1 MKQKP
6 RWTLEMLTASLAVLC
21 GLLVLVLLIQRP
33 TAWLALLALVVL
45 WGVVVV
51 LFRCQLRKW
60 VARWMCG
67 GSFEG
72 SKLQFS
78 LEPLSQPAALLSGET
93 VLWYNAQF
101 RTRLLNG
108 QDALVNRV
116 QKVLPGLDLQQCR
129 KQEGQLLTLA
139 DGMWSVHSS
148 TVPGDAES
156 MTLLVLNEETALRKV
171 EAEYKASRP
180 GYLVFL
186 VDGYDDVFGDMLD
199 SERARLLEG
208 INRTLEDMIGRGSGF
223 LRRVASGRYIAV
235 VEERQMEQFA
245 NRGYDVLDKIR
256 ALDPSV
262 NLSLSIGIGRG
273 AKTLREAQDMAVQA
287 LDMAQGRGGDQAAE
301 MTPDGF
307 TFYGGVSHGVEKRSK
322 VRSRIVADQL
332 VKLIKEADHVVIMG
346 HRMSDL
352 DAIGSAEGVLRI
364 CKICDVPAVIAV
376 RRDAT
381 LAGSLIDALC
391 RAGQKDDFID
401 PKDAL
406 PIISKRTLCIVVDT
420 YQVGL
425 VESKD
430 ILEKCGKVAVID
442 HHRKGVGYIENPALV
457 CHEPYS
463 SSASELV
470 TELLQYVGERDDKPN
485 RVEAEGLLSGIML
498 DTRDFTLHT
507 GVRTFEAAAALRRYG
522 AETERVRQLFDVTM
536 VEYNAK
542 ADLVE
547 KARMYK
553 NCAISVSGE
562 VAPEARVAIAQAAND
577 LLTIQGVDA
586 SFVAVQVGTGVNI
599 SARSLGAVNVQV
611 IMESL
616 GGGGHQTMAAA
627 QLKHITPEAARAR
640 IEGAIDKYYA
650 SQKKGRCRRKIN
662 GTERITPM
670 KQYDYLIVGAGL
682 YGAVFA
688 QEAKKAGKKCLVID
702 KRSHIA
708 GNIYTEPVEGINVH
722 RYGAHIFHT
731 NNKAVWQYVNQF
743 AEFNRYTNS
752 PVANYH
758 GEIYNLPFNM
768 NTFNKMWGVVTPA
781 EAKAKIEEQKK
792 EAGITDPQNLEEQA
806 ISLVGTD
813 IYEKLIKGYT
823 GKQWGRPCTELPAF
837 IIKRLPVRFTYDD
850 NYFNA
855 LYQGIPNGGYTAM
868 VEKMLDGTEVRLN
881 VDYLAD
887 RENLNALAEKVVYT
901 GPVDAYFGYRLG
913 ALQYR
918 SVRFETEV
926 LDTDNYQGNAVV
938 NYTDAETPY
947 TRIIEHKHFEFG
959 TQPKTVISREYSAEW
974 KKGDE
979 PYYPVNDEKNGA
991 LYAEYKKL
999 ADAEPGVI
1007 FGGRLGE
1014 YKYYDMDKVI
1024 EVALDVAAKE
1034 LK

>member
-1 MKQKP
+1 
-6 RWTLEMLTASLAVLC
+6 MLTISLAVLC
-21 GLLVLVLLIQRP
+21 ALLTLVLLFQRP
-33 TAWLALLALVVL
+33 GIWVVLLALVIL
-45 WGVVVV
+45 WGVCMVM
-51 LFRCQLRKW
+51 FRYKLRRW
-60 VARWMCG
+60 MARWVCG
-67 GSFEG
+67 GTFEK
-72 SKLQFS
+72 SKTKFS
-78 LEPLSQPAALLSGET
+78 LEQLSQPAAMLSGET
-93 VLWYNAQF
+93 VLWYNEQF
-101 RTRLLNG
+101 RVRILGGVDVLTS
-108 QDALVNRV
+108 RV

-129 KQEGQLLTLA
+129 QQTGQLLTFS
-139 DGMWSVHSS
+139 DGAWSVHSS
-148 TVPGDAES
+148 TVPGEAES
-156 MTLLVLNEETALRKV
+156 VTLLVLNEETALRRI

-208 INRTLEDMIGRGSGF
+208 INRILEDMIGRGNGF

-322 VRSRIVADQL
+322 VRSRFVADQL

-391 RAGQKDDFID
+391 AAGQRDDFID

-425 VESKD
+425 VESKE

-498 DTRDFTLHT
+498 DTQDFTLHT

-542 ADLVE
+542 SALVE
-547 KARMYK
+547 AAKMYR
-553 NCAISVSGE
+553 NCAISVGGE
-562 VAPEARVAIAQAAND
+562 VPPEARVAVAQAAND
-577 LLTIQGVDA
+577 LLRIQGVDA
-586 SFVAVQVGTGVNI
+586 SFVAVQAGSGMNI

-627 QLKHITPEAARAR
+627 QLRHITPQAARAR
-640 IEGAIDKYYA
+640 IETAIDNYYT
-650 SQKKGRCRRKIN
+650 SQKKS
-662 GTERITPM
+662 
-670 KQYDYLIVGAGL
+670 
-682 YGAVFA
+682 AV
-688 QEAKKAGKKCLVID
+688 ED
-702 KRSHIA
+702 
-708 GNIYTEPVEGINVH
+708 
-722 RYGAHIFHT
+722 
-731 NNKAVWQYVNQF
+731 NK
-743 AEFNRYTNS
+743 
-752 PVANYH
+752 H
-758 GEIYNLPFNM
+758 
-768 NTFNKMWGVVTPA
+768 
-781 EAKAKIEEQKK
+781 
-792 EAGITDPQNLEEQA
+792 
-806 ISLVGTD
+806 
-813 IYEKLIKGYT
+813 
-823 GKQWGRPCTELPAF
+823 
-837 IIKRLPVRFTYDD
+837 
-850 NYFNA
+850 
-855 LYQGIPNGGYTAM
+855 
-868 VEKMLDGTEVRLN
+868 
-881 VDYLAD
+881 
-887 RENLNALAEKVVYT
+887 
-901 GPVDAYFGYRLG
+901 
-913 ALQYR
+913 
-918 SVRFETEV
+918 
-926 LDTDNYQGNAVV
+926 
-938 NYTDAETPY
+938 
-947 TRIIEHKHFEFG
+947 
-959 TQPKTVISREYSAEW
+959 
-974 KKGDE
+974 
-979 PYYPVNDEKNGA
+979 
-991 LYAEYKKL
+991 
-999 ADAEPGVI
+999 
-1007 FGGRLGE
+1007 
-1014 YKYYDMDKVI
+1014 
-1024 EVALDVAAKE
+1024 
-1034 LK
+1034 

>member
-1 MKQKP
+1 M
-6 RWTLEMLTASLAVLC
+6 
-21 GLLVLVLLIQRP
+21 
-33 TAWLALLALVVL
+33 
-45 WGVVVV
+45 
-51 LFRCQLRKW
+51 
-60 VARWMCG
+60 
-67 GSFEG
+67 
-72 SKLQFS
+72 
-78 LEPLSQPAALLSGET
+78 
-93 VLWYNAQF
+93 
-101 RTRLLNG
+101 
-108 QDALVNRV
+108 
-116 QKVLPGLDLQQCR
+116 PGN
-129 KQEGQLLTLA
+129 
-139 DGMWSVHSS
+139 
-148 TVPGDAES
+148 AES

-391 RAGQKDDFID
+391 KAGQRDDFID

-420 YQVGL
+420 YQAGL
-425 VESKD
+425 VESKE
-430 ILEKCGKVAVID
+430 ILEKCGRVAVID

-485 RVEAEGLLSGIML
+485 RIEAEGLLAGILL
-498 DTRDFTLHT
+498 DTQDFTLHT

-522 AETERVRQLFDVTM
+522 AETERVRGLFDVTM

-547 KARMYK
+547 KAQMYK
-553 NCAISVSGE
+553 NCAISIGGE

-577 LLTIQGVDA
+577 LLRIQGVDA
-586 SFVAVQVGTGVNI
+586 SFVAVQVGNGVNI
-599 SARSLGAVNVQV
+599 SARSMGAVNVQV

-627 QLKHITPEAARAR
+627 QLKHITPQAARSR
-640 IEGAIDKYYA
+640 IQDAIDQYYL
-650 SQKKGRCRRKIN
+650 SQKK
-662 GTERITPM
+662 TTP
-670 KQYDYLIVGAGL
+670 
-682 YGAVFA
+682 
-688 QEAKKAGKKCLVID
+688 EARPAK
-702 KRSHIA
+702 
-708 GNIYTEPVEGINVH
+708 
-722 RYGAHIFHT
+722 
-731 NNKAVWQYVNQF
+731 
-743 AEFNRYTNS
+743 
-752 PVANYH
+752 
-758 GEIYNLPFNM
+758 GE
-768 NTFNKMWGVVTPA
+768 
-781 EAKAKIEEQKK
+781 
-792 EAGITDPQNLEEQA
+792 
-806 ISLVGTD
+806 
-813 IYEKLIKGYT
+813 
-823 GKQWGRPCTELPAF
+823 
-837 IIKRLPVRFTYDD
+837 
-850 NYFNA
+850 
-855 LYQGIPNGGYTAM
+855 
-868 VEKMLDGTEVRLN
+868 
-881 VDYLAD
+881 
-887 RENLNALAEKVVYT
+887 
-901 GPVDAYFGYRLG
+901 
-913 ALQYR
+913 
-918 SVRFETEV
+918 
-926 LDTDNYQGNAVV
+926 
-938 NYTDAETPY
+938 
-947 TRIIEHKHFEFG
+947 
-959 TQPKTVISREYSAEW
+959 
-974 KKGDE
+974 
-979 PYYPVNDEKNGA
+979 
-991 LYAEYKKL
+991 
-999 ADAEPGVI
+999 
-1007 FGGRLGE
+1007 
-1014 YKYYDMDKVI
+1014 
-1024 EVALDVAAKE
+1024 
-1034 LK
+1034 

>member
-1 MKQKP
+1 MKHKP
-6 RWTLEMLTASLAVLC
+6 RWTLEMLTVSLAVLC
-21 GLLVLVLLIQRP
+21 ALLTLVLLFQRP
-33 TAWLALLALVVL
+33 GIWVVLLALVIL
-45 WGVVVV
+45 WGVCMVM
-51 LFRCQLRKW
+51 FRYKLR
-60 VARWMCG
+60 RWMAQWVCG
-67 GSFEG
+67 GTFEK
-72 SKLQFS
+72 SKTRFS
-78 LEPLSQPAALLSGET
+78 LEQLSQPAALLSGET
-93 VLWYNAQF
+93 VLWYNEQF
-101 RTRLLNG
+101 RVRILGGVDVLTS
-108 QDALVNRV
+108 RV

-129 KQEGQLLTLA
+129 QQSGQLLTFS
-139 DGMWSVHSS
+139 DGAWSVHSS

-156 MTLLVLNEETALRKV
+156 MTLLVLNEETALRRI

-208 INRTLEDMIGRGSGF
+208 INRILEDMIGRGNGF

-322 VRSRIVADQL
+322 VRSRFVADQL

-391 RAGQKDDFID
+391 AAGQRDDFID

-406 PIISKRTLCIVVDT
+406 PIISKHTLCIVVDT

-425 VESKD
+425 VESKE

-498 DTRDFTLHT
+498 DTQDFTLHT

-542 ADLVE
+542 SALVE
-547 KARMYK
+547 AAKMYR
-553 NCAISVSGE
+553 NCAISVGGE
-562 VAPEARVAIAQAAND
+562 VPPEARVAVAQAAND
-577 LLTIQGVDA
+577 LLRIQGVDA
-586 SFVAVQVGTGVNI
+586 SFVAVQAGSGMNI

-627 QLKHITPEAARAR
+627 QLRHITPQAARAR
-640 IEGAIDKYYA
+640 IETAIDNYYT
-650 SQKKGRCRRKIN
+650 SQKKS
-662 GTERITPM
+662 
-670 KQYDYLIVGAGL
+670 
-682 YGAVFA
+682 AV
-688 QEAKKAGKKCLVID
+688 ED
-702 KRSHIA
+702 
-708 GNIYTEPVEGINVH
+708 
-722 RYGAHIFHT
+722 
-731 NNKAVWQYVNQF
+731 NK
-743 AEFNRYTNS
+743 
-752 PVANYH
+752 H
-758 GEIYNLPFNM
+758 
-768 NTFNKMWGVVTPA
+768 
-781 EAKAKIEEQKK
+781 
-792 EAGITDPQNLEEQA
+792 
-806 ISLVGTD
+806 
-813 IYEKLIKGYT
+813 
-823 GKQWGRPCTELPAF
+823 
-837 IIKRLPVRFTYDD
+837 
-850 NYFNA
+850 
-855 LYQGIPNGGYTAM
+855 
-868 VEKMLDGTEVRLN
+868 
-881 VDYLAD
+881 
-887 RENLNALAEKVVYT
+887 
-901 GPVDAYFGYRLG
+901 
-913 ALQYR
+913 
-918 SVRFETEV
+918 
-926 LDTDNYQGNAVV
+926 
-938 NYTDAETPY
+938 
-947 TRIIEHKHFEFG
+947 
-959 TQPKTVISREYSAEW
+959 
-974 KKGDE
+974 
-979 PYYPVNDEKNGA
+979 
-991 LYAEYKKL
+991 
-999 ADAEPGVI
+999 
-1007 FGGRLGE
+1007 
-1014 YKYYDMDKVI
+1014 
-1024 EVALDVAAKE
+1024 
-1034 LK
+1034 

>member
-1 MKQKP
+1 
-6 RWTLEMLTASLAVLC
+6 MLTVSLAVLC
-21 GLLVLVLLIQRP
+21 ALLTLVLLFQRP
-33 TAWLALLALVVL
+33 GIWVVLLALVIL
-45 WGVVVV
+45 WGVCMVM
-51 LFRCQLRKW
+51 FRYKLR
-60 VARWMCG
+60 RWMAQWVCG
-67 GSFEG
+67 GTFEK
-72 SKLQFS
+72 SKTRFS
-78 LEPLSQPAALLSGET
+78 LEQLSQPAALLSGET
-93 VLWYNAQF
+93 VLWYNEQF
-101 RTRLLNG
+101 RVRILGGVDVLTS
-108 QDALVNRV
+108 RV
-116 QKVLPGLDLQQCR
+116 QKVLPGLDLQRCR
-129 KQEGQLLTLA
+129 QQTGQLLTFS
-139 DGMWSVHSS
+139 DGAWSVHSS

-156 MTLLVLNEETALRKV
+156 MTLLVLNEETALRRI

-208 INRTLEDMIGRGSGF
+208 INRILEDMIGRGNGF

-322 VRSRIVADQL
+322 VRSRFVADQL

-391 RAGQKDDFID
+391 AAGQRDDFID

-406 PIISKRTLCIVVDT
+406 PIISKHTLCIVVDT

-425 VESKD
+425 VESKE

-498 DTRDFTLHT
+498 DTQDFTLHT

-542 ADLVE
+542 SALVE
-547 KARMYK
+547 AAKMYR
-553 NCAISVSGE
+553 NCAISVGSE
-562 VAPEARVAIAQAAND
+562 VPPEARVAVAQAAND
-577 LLTIQGVDA
+577 LLRIQGVDA
-586 SFVAVQVGTGVNI
+586 SFVAVQAGSGMNI

-627 QLKHITPEAARAR
+627 QLRHITAQAARAR
-640 IEGAIDKYYA
+640 IETAIDNYYA
-650 SQKKGRCRRKIN
+650 SQKKS
-662 GTERITPM
+662 
-670 KQYDYLIVGAGL
+670 
-682 YGAVFA
+682 AV
-688 QEAKKAGKKCLVID
+688 ED
-702 KRSHIA
+702 
-708 GNIYTEPVEGINVH
+708 
-722 RYGAHIFHT
+722 
-731 NNKAVWQYVNQF
+731 NK
-743 AEFNRYTNS
+743 
-752 PVANYH
+752 H
-758 GEIYNLPFNM
+758 
-768 NTFNKMWGVVTPA
+768 
-781 EAKAKIEEQKK
+781 
-792 EAGITDPQNLEEQA
+792 
-806 ISLVGTD
+806 
-813 IYEKLIKGYT
+813 
-823 GKQWGRPCTELPAF
+823 
-837 IIKRLPVRFTYDD
+837 
-850 NYFNA
+850 
-855 LYQGIPNGGYTAM
+855 
-868 VEKMLDGTEVRLN
+868 
-881 VDYLAD
+881 
-887 RENLNALAEKVVYT
+887 
-901 GPVDAYFGYRLG
+901 
-913 ALQYR
+913 
-918 SVRFETEV
+918 
-926 LDTDNYQGNAVV
+926 
-938 NYTDAETPY
+938 
-947 TRIIEHKHFEFG
+947 
-959 TQPKTVISREYSAEW
+959 
-974 KKGDE
+974 
-979 PYYPVNDEKNGA
+979 
-991 LYAEYKKL
+991 
-999 ADAEPGVI
+999 
-1007 FGGRLGE
+1007 
-1014 YKYYDMDKVI
+1014 
-1024 EVALDVAAKE
+1024 
-1034 LK
+1034 

>member
-6 RWTLEMLTASLAVLC
+6 RWTLEMLTASLAVMC

-33 TAWLALLALVVL
+33 TAWPALLALVVL

-108 QDALVNRV
+108 QDALVSRV

-156 MTLLVLNEETALRKV
+156 MTLLVLNEETALRKVEAEYKASRPGYLVFLVDGYDDVFGDMLDSERARLLEGINRTLEDMIGRGSGFLRRVASGRYIAVVEERQMEQFANRGYDVLVLNEETALRKV

-650 SQKKGRCRRKIN
+650 SQKKG
-662 GTERITPM
+662 
-670 KQYDYLIVGAGL
+670 D
-682 YGAVFA
+682 
-688 QEAKKAGKKCLVID
+688 
-702 KRSHIA
+702 
-708 GNIYTEPVEGINVH
+708 VEG
-722 RYGAHIFHT
+722 
-731 NNKAVWQYVNQF
+731 K
-743 AEFNRYTNS
+743 
-752 PVANYH
+752 
-758 GEIYNLPFNM
+758 
-768 NTFNKMWGVVTPA
+768 
-781 EAKAKIEEQKK
+781 
-792 EAGITDPQNLEEQA
+792 
-806 ISLVGTD
+806 
-813 IYEKLIKGYT
+813 
-823 GKQWGRPCTELPAF
+823 
-837 IIKRLPVRFTYDD
+837 
-850 NYFNA
+850 
-855 LYQGIPNGGYTAM
+855 
-868 VEKMLDGTEVRLN
+868 
-881 VDYLAD
+881 
-887 RENLNALAEKVVYT
+887 
-901 GPVDAYFGYRLG
+901 
-913 ALQYR
+913 
-918 SVRFETEV
+918 
-926 LDTDNYQGNAVV
+926 
-938 NYTDAETPY
+938 
-947 TRIIEHKHFEFG
+947 
-959 TQPKTVISREYSAEW
+959 
-974 KKGDE
+974 
-979 PYYPVNDEKNGA
+979 
-991 LYAEYKKL
+991 
-999 ADAEPGVI
+999 
-1007 FGGRLGE
+1007 
-1014 YKYYDMDKVI
+1014 
-1024 EVALDVAAKE
+1024 
-1034 LK
+1034 

>member
-1 MKQKP
+1 
-6 RWTLEMLTASLAVLC
+6 MLTASLAVLC
-21 GLLVLVLLIQRP
+21 SLLVLVLLIQRP

-381 LAGSLIDALC
+381 LAGSLINALIA
-391 RAGQKDDFID
+391 AGQEDDFID
-401 PKDAL
+401 PKGAL
-406 PIISKRTLCIVVDT
+406 PIISQRTLCIVVDT
-420 YQVGL
+420 YQLGL
-425 VESKD
+425 VESRE

-442 HHRKGVGYIENPALV
+442 HHRKGVGFIEKADLV
-457 CHEPYS
+457 CHEPYA

-470 TELLQYVGERDDKPN
+470 TEFLQYVGDRDDKPN
-485 RVEAEGLLSGIML
+485 RIEAEGLLSGIML

-522 AETERVRQLFDVTM
+522 AETEHVRQLFDVSM
-536 VEYNAK
+536 VEYTTK
-542 ADLVE
+542 AMLVSE
-547 KARMYK
+547 AQMYRG
-553 NCAISVSGE
+553 CAITVSGE

-577 LLTIQGVDA
+577 LLTIQNVEA
-586 SFVAVQVGTGVNI
+586 SFVAVQVGGGVNI

-611 IMESL
+611 IMEAL

-627 QLKHITPEAARAR
+627 QLKHITPEAARSR
-640 IEGAIDKYYA
+640 IQTAIDQYREA
-650 SQKKGRCRRKIN
+650 QKKS
-662 GTERITPM
+662 
-670 KQYDYLIVGAGL
+670 GL
-682 YGAVFA
+682 ESG
-688 QEAKKAGKKCLVID
+688 
-702 KRSHIA
+702 S
-708 GNIYTEPVEGINVH
+708 
-722 RYGAHIFHT
+722 
-731 NNKAVWQYVNQF
+731 
-743 AEFNRYTNS
+743 
-752 PVANYH
+752 
-758 GEIYNLPFNM
+758 
-768 NTFNKMWGVVTPA
+768 
-781 EAKAKIEEQKK
+781 EQKK
-792 EAGITDPQNLEEQA
+792 KD
-806 ISLVGTD
+806 
-813 IYEKLIKGYT
+813 
-823 GKQWGRPCTELPAF
+823 KQ
-837 IIKRLPVRFTYDD
+837 
-850 NYFNA
+850 
-855 LYQGIPNGGYTAM
+855 
-868 VEKMLDGTEVRLN
+868 
-881 VDYLAD
+881 
-887 RENLNALAEKVVYT
+887 
-901 GPVDAYFGYRLG
+901 
-913 ALQYR
+913 
-918 SVRFETEV
+918 
-926 LDTDNYQGNAVV
+926 
-938 NYTDAETPY
+938 
-947 TRIIEHKHFEFG
+947 
-959 TQPKTVISREYSAEW
+959 
-974 KKGDE
+974 
-979 PYYPVNDEKNGA
+979 
-991 LYAEYKKL
+991 
-999 ADAEPGVI
+999 
-1007 FGGRLGE
+1007 
-1014 YKYYDMDKVI
+1014 
-1024 EVALDVAAKE
+1024 
-1034 LK
+1034 

>member
-6 RWTLEMLTASLAVLC
+6 RWTLEMLAASLAVLC
-21 GLLVLVLLIQRP
+21 GLLVLLLLIQRP
-33 TAWLALLALVVL
+33 TAWPALLALVVL

-108 QDALVNRV
+108 QDALVSRV

-129 KQEGQLLTLA
+129 RQEGQLLTLA

-463 SSASELV
+463 SPASELV

-650 SQKKGRCRRKIN
+650 SQKKG
-662 GTERITPM
+662 
-670 KQYDYLIVGAGL
+670 D
-682 YGAVFA
+682 
-688 QEAKKAGKKCLVID
+688 
-702 KRSHIA
+702 
-708 GNIYTEPVEGINVH
+708 VEG
-722 RYGAHIFHT
+722 
-731 NNKAVWQYVNQF
+731 K
-743 AEFNRYTNS
+743 
-752 PVANYH
+752 
-758 GEIYNLPFNM
+758 
-768 NTFNKMWGVVTPA
+768 
-781 EAKAKIEEQKK
+781 
-792 EAGITDPQNLEEQA
+792 
-806 ISLVGTD
+806 
-813 IYEKLIKGYT
+813 
-823 GKQWGRPCTELPAF
+823 
-837 IIKRLPVRFTYDD
+837 
-850 NYFNA
+850 
-855 LYQGIPNGGYTAM
+855 
-868 VEKMLDGTEVRLN
+868 
-881 VDYLAD
+881 
-887 RENLNALAEKVVYT
+887 
-901 GPVDAYFGYRLG
+901 
-913 ALQYR
+913 
-918 SVRFETEV
+918 
-926 LDTDNYQGNAVV
+926 
-938 NYTDAETPY
+938 
-947 TRIIEHKHFEFG
+947 
-959 TQPKTVISREYSAEW
+959 
-974 KKGDE
+974 
-979 PYYPVNDEKNGA
+979 
-991 LYAEYKKL
+991 
-999 ADAEPGVI
+999 
-1007 FGGRLGE
+1007 
-1014 YKYYDMDKVI
+1014 
-1024 EVALDVAAKE
+1024 
-1034 LK
+1034 

>member
-1 MKQKP
+1 
-6 RWTLEMLTASLAVLC
+6 MLTACLAILCVL
-21 GLLVLVLLIQRP
+21 LMLVLLVQRP
-33 TAWLALLALVVL
+33 AIWPVLVVL
-45 WGVVVV
+45 AAAWCIGMG
-51 LFRCQLRKW
+51 LFRYRLRSQL
-60 VARWMCG
+60 ARWVCG
-67 GSFEG
+67 GDFTK
-72 SKLQFS
+72 SKTKFS
-78 LEPLSQPAALLSGET
+78 LEPLSQPVVLLSGET
-93 VLWYNAQF
+93 VLWYNDQF
-101 RTRLLNG
+101 RQRMLGG
-108 QDALVNRV
+108 QDLLVSRV
-116 QKVLPGLDLQQCR
+116 QKVIPGLDLQQAR
-129 KQEGQLLTLA
+129 TQEGQQLTLA
-139 DGMWSVHSS
+139 DGVWSAHSS
-148 TVPGDAES
+148 TVPGDAET
-156 MTLLVLNEETALRKV
+156 MTLVVFNEETALRRV

-186 VDGYDDVFGDMLD
+186 VDGYDDVFSDMLD

-208 INRTLEDMIGRGSGF
+208 INRVLEEMIGRGTGF

-235 VEERQMEQFA
+235 VEERQLEQFA
-245 NRGYDVLDKIR
+245 KRGYDVLDKIR

-381 LAGSLIDALC
+381 LASSLINALVA
-391 RAGQKDDFID
+391 AGQEDDFID
-401 PKDAL
+401 PKGAL

-420 YQVGL
+420 YQVNL
-425 VESKD
+425 VESKE

-442 HHRKGVGYIENPALV
+442 HHRKGVGFIENPALV

-485 RVEAEGLLSGIML
+485 RVEAEGLLAGIML

-547 KARMYK
+547 AAQMYK

-562 VAPEARVAIAQAAND
+562 VPSEARVAIAQAAND
-577 LLTIQGVDA
+577 LLTIQNVEA

-640 IEGAIDKYYA
+640 IQTAIDQYRE
-650 SQKKGRCRRKIN
+650 SQKK
-662 GTERITPM
+662 TSSE
-670 KQYDYLIVGAGL
+670 
-682 YGAVFA
+682 
-688 QEAKKAGKKCLVID
+688 
-702 KRSHIA
+702 
-708 GNIYTEPVEGINVH
+708 
-722 RYGAHIFHT
+722 
-731 NNKAVWQYVNQF
+731 
-743 AEFNRYTNS
+743 
-752 PVANYH
+752 
-758 GEIYNLPFNM
+758 
-768 NTFNKMWGVVTPA
+768 
-781 EAKAKIEEQKK
+781 
-792 EAGITDPQNLEEQA
+792 
-806 ISLVGTD
+806 
-813 IYEKLIKGYT
+813 
-823 GKQWGRPCTELPAF
+823 
-837 IIKRLPVRFTYDD
+837 
-850 NYFNA
+850 
-855 LYQGIPNGGYTAM
+855 
-868 VEKMLDGTEVRLN
+868 
-881 VDYLAD
+881 
-887 RENLNALAEKVVYT
+887 
-901 GPVDAYFGYRLG
+901 
-913 ALQYR
+913 
-918 SVRFETEV
+918 
-926 LDTDNYQGNAVV
+926 
-938 NYTDAETPY
+938 
-947 TRIIEHKHFEFG
+947 
-959 TQPKTVISREYSAEW
+959 
-974 KKGDE
+974 
-979 PYYPVNDEKNGA
+979 
-991 LYAEYKKL
+991 
-999 ADAEPGVI
+999 ADAEP
-1007 FGGRLGE
+1007 
-1014 YKYYDMDKVI
+1014 KKKDNKP
-1024 EVALDVAAKE
+1024 
-1034 LK
+1034 

>member
-1 MKQKP
+1 
-6 RWTLEMLTASLAVLC
+6 MLTACLAILCVL
-21 GLLVLVLLIQRP
+21 LMLVLLVQRP
-33 TAWLALLALVVL
+33 AIWPVLVVL
-45 WGVVVV
+45 AAAWCIGMG
-51 LFRCQLRKW
+51 LFRYRLRSQL
-60 VARWMCG
+60 ARWVCG
-67 GSFEG
+67 GDFTK
-72 SKLQFS
+72 SKTKFS
-78 LEPLSQPAALLSGET
+78 LEPLSQPVVLLSGET
-93 VLWYNAQF
+93 VLWYNDQF
-101 RTRLLNG
+101 RQRMLGG
-108 QDALVNRV
+108 QDLLVSRV
-116 QKVLPGLDLQQCR
+116 QKVIPGLDLQQAR
-129 KQEGQLLTLA
+129 TQEGQQLTLA
-139 DGMWSVHSS
+139 DGVWSAHSS
-148 TVPGDAES
+148 TVPGDAET
-156 MTLLVLNEETALRKV
+156 MTLVVFNEETALRRV

-186 VDGYDDVFGDMLD
+186 VDGYDDVFSDMLD

-208 INRTLEDMIGRGSGF
+208 INRVLEEMIGRGTGF

-235 VEERQMEQFA
+235 VEERQLEQFA
-245 NRGYDVLDKIR
+245 KRGYDVLDKIR

-381 LAGSLIDALC
+381 LASSLINALVA
-391 RAGQKDDFID
+391 AGQEDDFID
-401 PKDAL
+401 PKGAL

-420 YQVGL
+420 YQVNL
-425 VESKD
+425 VESKE

-442 HHRKGVGYIENPALV
+442 HHRKGVGFIENPALV

-485 RVEAEGLLSGIML
+485 RVEAEGLLAGIML

-547 KARMYK
+547 AAQMYK

-562 VAPEARVAIAQAAND
+562 VPPEARVAIAQAAND
-577 LLTIQGVDA
+577 LLTIQNVEA

-640 IEGAIDKYYA
+640 IQTAIDQYRE
-650 SQKKGRCRRKIN
+650 SQKK
-662 GTERITPM
+662 TSS
-670 KQYDYLIVGAGL
+670 
-682 YGAVFA
+682 
-688 QEAKKAGKKCLVID
+688 EA
-702 KRSHIA
+702 
-708 GNIYTEPVEGINVH
+708 N
-722 RYGAHIFHT
+722 
-731 NNKAVWQYVNQF
+731 
-743 AEFNRYTNS
+743 
-752 PVANYH
+752 
-758 GEIYNLPFNM
+758 
-768 NTFNKMWGVVTPA
+768 
-781 EAKAKIEEQKK
+781 
-792 EAGITDPQNLEEQA
+792 
-806 ISLVGTD
+806 
-813 IYEKLIKGYT
+813 
-823 GKQWGRPCTELPAF
+823 
-837 IIKRLPVRFTYDD
+837 
-850 NYFNA
+850 
-855 LYQGIPNGGYTAM
+855 
-868 VEKMLDGTEVRLN
+868 
-881 VDYLAD
+881 
-887 RENLNALAEKVVYT
+887 
-901 GPVDAYFGYRLG
+901 
-913 ALQYR
+913 
-918 SVRFETEV
+918 
-926 LDTDNYQGNAVV
+926 
-938 NYTDAETPY
+938 
-947 TRIIEHKHFEFG
+947 
-959 TQPKTVISREYSAEW
+959 
-974 KKGDE
+974 
-979 PYYPVNDEKNGA
+979 
-991 LYAEYKKL
+991 
-999 ADAEPGVI
+999 AEP
-1007 FGGRLGE
+1007 
-1014 YKYYDMDKVI
+1014 KKKDNKP
-1024 EVALDVAAKE
+1024 
-1034 LK
+1034 